1 MNGAP
6 ALLGY
11 AAVVGIAAPHVLLR
25 SAWPHRAP
33 ALGAAVWLALM
44 VSFTLA
50 TALAVSQL
58 TAVPLPTATLTPTGH
73 LHAGLVGLL
82 HACGLGSGDVL
93 LPSASN
99 PSTTGLVATALPV
112 AVFAA
117 VLAAFA
123 HHMLRAG
130 LSRARHRDR
139 LDKVGFRSDRLGATV
154 LPHDTP
160 AVYCL
165 PGFRSRVVVSDAAV
179 RLLSDEQLEAVLAH
193 ERAHVAGRHHLLV
206 AATKAFATVFPWL
219 PLARR
224 AREQMTVLV
233 EMIADDRALRS
244 HPHEVLA
251 TAMYE
256 IAAGRAPKGAFGAG
270 GTTALLRIRRILGPR
285 RPPHPALRG
294 SLASLALA
302 TPLLPLLVVCPP
314 GV

>member
-1 MNGAP
+1 MNAEP

-33 ALGAAVWLALM
+33 TLGAAVWLALT

-50 TALAVSQL
+50 AALTASQL
-58 TAVPLPTATLTPTGH
+58 ATPTEH

-82 HACGLGSGDVL
+82 HACGLGSGDA
-93 LPSASN
+93 LPITPN
-99 PSTTGLVATALPV
+99 PSTAGLLATALPV

-117 VLAAFA
+117 VFGAFA
-123 HHMLRAG
+123 HHVLRAG

-139 LDKVGFRSDRLGATV
+139 LDKVGVRSDRLRATV
-154 LPHDTP
+154 LPHGTP
-160 AVYCL
+160 AAYCL

-179 RLLSDEQLEAVLAH
+179 RLLSDEQLEAVLVH

-206 AATKAFATVFPWL
+206 AATKAFATVFPRL
-219 PLARR
+219 PLARH

-251 TAMYE
+251 TALYE
-256 IAAGRAPKGAFGAG
+256 IAAGRTPKGAFGAG
-270 GTTALLRIRRILGPR
+270 GTTALLRMRRILGPR
-285 RPPHPALRG
+285 RAPHPALRG
-294 SLASLALA
+294 SVVSLALA
-302 TPLLPLLVVCPP
+302 TPLLPLFVACPP